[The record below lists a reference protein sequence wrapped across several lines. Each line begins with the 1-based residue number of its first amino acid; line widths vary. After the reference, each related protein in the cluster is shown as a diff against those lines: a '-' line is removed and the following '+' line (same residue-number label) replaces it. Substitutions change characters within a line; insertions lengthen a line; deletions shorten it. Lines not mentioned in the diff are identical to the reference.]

1 MSDTHRSP
9 RYVRVTDRDERWVE
23 FEFSI
28 GDPEMFVELVMAPA
42 QFRQFCLDQAASQLP
57 TQFPGSF
64 SAGGKAEQ
72 THSN

>member
-1 MSDTHRSP
+1 MSDTHRNQ
-9 RYVRVTDRDERWVE
+9 RYVRVTERDERWIE

-57 TQFPGSF
+57 SHSPSSFP
-64 SAGGKAEQ
+64 AGGEGEQ